1 MNKKTILKSLKK
13 RILRLQK
20 LKNKTDEVLNELLSL
35 RALEFYYL
43 FLVD

>member
-20 LKNKTDEVLNELLSL
+20 LKFKTDEVLNELLNL
-35 RALEFYYL
+35 RVLEFYYK